1 MVEAPLGRQAN
12 RILLT
17 KKCQKHFCH
26 VIVPNRR
33 NNKALHGTR
42 TENKNFKQ
50 LLSFKLSLKNQLT
63 TSMSHNHANRILL
76 KIF

>member
-1 MVEAPLGRQAN
+1 MVEAALGRQAN
-12 RILLT
+12 RIVL
-17 KKCQKHFCH
+17 K

-42 TENKNFKQ
+42 TENNNFKQ

-63 TSMSHNHANRILL
+63 TSL
-76 KIF
+76 

>member
-1 MVEAPLGRQAN
+1 MGWINGRGSPRQTRKQNLDNKKLSKA
-12 RILLT
+12 LL
-17 KKCQKHFCH
+17 K

-42 TENKNFKQ
+42 TENNNFRQ

-63 TSMSHNHANRILL
+63 TSL
-76 KIF
+76 